1 MLSHLFVHYS
11 PFTLLYNKR
20 FLSLLVFDF
29 FAMGF
34 AVGVKISNLYVNL
47 FPAGLYSP
55 FTVVSQSPVSVVSII
70 SFIGWLAYC
79 DLSGLV
85 M

>member
-1 MLSHLFVHYS
+1 
-11 PFTLLYNKR
+11 
-20 FLSLLVFDF
+20 
-29 FAMGF
+29 MGF